1 MSTGAGTGAASTGY
15 GPGNPP
21 AALKRSGSGILRRR
35 GSSTPKS
42 PLLGDS
48 IPKEII
54 EKREKLWKR
63 IYEYQGI
70 DKESLLSSIANHME
84 FTLFSNRNTAVDS
97 DVFSA
102 VSLAVRD
109 RLIEV
114 ANDTEDIMIAS
125 KCKKI
130 YYLSLEYLMGRS
142 LTNNLASLGLQDT
155 VKEALEDIGYDL
167 SEILELE
174 RDPGLGNGGLGS
186 KSHDSLTQPLF
197 LLDPP
202 ILFFFPLCRARRLL
216 SGLHCHLQ
224 PPRNGLRNPLRLWN
238 LFPED

>member
-1 MSTGAGTGAASTGY
+1 MSVNGAT
-15 GPGNPP
+15 
-21 AALKRSGSGILRRR
+21 LKRTGSGILRRR

-48 IPKEII
+48 VPKEIT

-102 VSLAVRD
+102 VAMSVRD
-109 RLIEV
+109 RLIEI
-114 ANDTEDIMIAS
+114 ANDTEDVLIAS
-125 KCKKI
+125 KCKKV

-142 LTNNLASLGLQDT
+142 LANNIACLGLND
-155 VKEALEDIGYDL
+155 VIREALDDIGYDL

-174 RDPGLGNGGLGS
+174 RDPGLGNGGLGRTCAS
-186 KSHDSLTQPLF
+186 FWISLCS
-197 LLDPP
+197 
-202 ILFFFPLCRARRLL
+202 FFTHPNV
-216 SGLHCHLQ
+216 HL
-224 PPRNGLRNPLRLWN
+224 N
-238 LFPED
+238 E